1 MFTAMRSTPRRTRRR
16 PLLSLCVMILVALAA
31 CSREPAG
38 GNTASSDTTSTPGGT
53 ASAPAPSPVNPALD
67 LEPVMTFE
75 TQAVFERSCKNC
87 HGPDGHGIA
96 AVAPDL
102 RRSPRRTAEEWEK
115 YLRDP
120 RSVHPNA
127 QMPAIASM
135 TDEDYEAVGA
145 YLADLTQRNPPPAAT
160 PAK

>member
-1 MFTAMRSTPRRTRRR
+1 MRSTPRRTRRS
-16 PLLSLCVMILVALAA
+16 LLSLCVIILAALAA

-38 GNTASSDTTSTPGGT
+38 GSTAGGEVASTPGGT
-53 ASAPAPSPVNPALD
+53 ASAPAPSLANPALD

-75 TQAVFERSCKNC
+75 AQAVFERSCKNC

-120 RSVHPNA
+120 QSVHPNA
-127 QMPAIASM
+127 QMPAIQSM

-145 YLADLTQRNPPPAAT
+145 YLADLTQHNPPPAAT